1 MWTRVVNDVIG
12 PMWMG
17 IFIIWAIS
25 GLNTKRTVGSASDTR
40 ARISLGGV
48 LLGWLILFNRWS
60 RPGVLGE
67 RFVSIGPGVV
77 YTGTALTAV
86 GLGFA
91 LWARFTIG
99 RNWGRLITVQ
109 EDHQLTRTGPYAI
122 VRHPIYSGFM
132 LATFGTAL
140 AIGEVGGLVST
151 ALVVISWGYKSR
163 LEERYMIEH
172 FGTEY
177 EQYRQQ
183 VSGLLPGIW

>member
-1 MWTRVVNDVIG
+1 MWTRVDDMIG
-12 PMWMG
+12 PMWLA
-17 IFIIWAIS
+17 IFVIWAIS
-25 GLNTKRTVGSASDTR
+25 GLSTKRTVGSASDAR
-40 ARISLGGV
+40 ARISLGGA
-48 LLGWLILFNRWS
+48 LLGWFILFNRVL

-67 RFVSIGPGVV
+67 RFVPIGPGVV
-77 YTGTALTAV
+77 YTGTVLTAV

-109 EDHQLTRTGPYAI
+109 ADHQLIRKGPYSI

-140 AIGEVGGLVST
+140 AIGEVGGLVAT
-151 ALVVISWGYKSR
+151 ALVVISWGYKST
-163 LEERYMIEH
+163 LEEGYMIEH
-172 FGTEY
+172 FGAEY

-183 VSGLLPGIW
+183 VKGLIPGIW

>member
-1 MWTRVVNDVIG
+1 MWTRVDDMIG
-12 PMWMG
+12 PMWLA
-17 IFIIWAIS
+17 IFIIWAIT
-25 GLNTKRTVGSASDTR
+25 GLNTKRTVGSASDAR
-40 ARISLGGV
+40 ARISLGGA
-48 LLGWLILFNRWS
+48 LLGWLILFNRGF

-67 RFVSIGPGVV
+67 RFVPIGPGVV

-91 LWARFTIG
+91 LWARFAIG
-99 RNWGRLITVQ
+99 RNWGRLVTVQ
-109 EDHQLTRTGPYAI
+109 EDHQLIRTGPYAI

-140 AIGEVGGLVST
+140 AIGEVGGLVAT
-151 ALVVISWGYKSR
+151 ALVVICWGYKSR

-172 FGTEY
+172 FGVEY

-183 VSGLLPGIW
+183 VKGLIPGIW

>member
-1 MWTRVVNDVIG
+1 
-12 PMWMG
+12 
-17 IFIIWAIS
+17 
-25 GLNTKRTVGSASDTR
+25 
-40 ARISLGGV
+40 
-48 LLGWLILFNRWS
+48 
-60 RPGVLGE
+60 
-67 RFVSIGPGVV
+67 
-77 YTGTALTAV
+77 
-86 GLGFA
+86 
-91 LWARFTIG
+91 
-99 RNWGRLITVQ
+99 LITVQ

-183 VSGLLPGIW
+183 VSGLIPGIW